1 MFFEATVAS
10 KRQHGLG
17 EGSVFR
23 CCQHVEGSLG
33 SDGRERAKKRQS
45 SRKMD
50 LALCRHFCI
59 KIGHRLRDLKL
70 HPCWS
75 RVNRVMA
82 NKTLGALTEL
92 YSGVKKALVV
102 VGDELRGY

>member
-33 SDGRERAKKRQS
+33 SDGRERAKKRQ
-45 SRKMD
+45 RKRRMD
-50 LALCRHFCI
+50 LALFVAISACRYCI

-92 YSGVKKALVV
+92 YSGVKKA
-102 VGDELRGY
+102 